1 MAQTAERHRRHQPT
15 SAPTHAPASAPA
27 SRRSPSPLSLRSPL
41 IQTKLTV
48 NQPGDVYE
56 QEADAVASAVMNTPA
71 PLPQPDDHREVPNLQ
86 RLETDDE
93 AIQRLPMEDDCPAC
107 QQHVLQRSPLDDD
120 SMDEPIQR
128 RGTGQPQVSAAT
140 AATVRSPGLGSPLPT
155 AVRHR
160 IEPHVGANLSGVR
173 VHTDRSAHRAAASLN
188 ARAFTHGPHIFLN
201 HYESSHNVGL
211 MAHESTH
218 VIQQTGSLGSLV
230 QRRSQPT
237 LLQRAPS
244 KCPPPTRSAPPPVL
258 TTEPEVL
265 PAVQPPHPEEPTP
278 HPDDQT
284 TLDQTAQTSEAPEGA
299 AEPGTAATP
308 VLPELATA
316 RPDITLSMPEPP
328 AALSS
333 AAQGRLERTQQR
345 ANQAA
350 TVTTALPS
358 ADANVGSARGAVTEP
373 QEETQARAGEALVEA
388 LGERSQ
394 PSPEIE
400 ALCEHIRRIICEKRP
415 PDEESLVQ
423 ADPEAAANEAGNQ
436 LNQSIEG
443 DVERVEGSYDALDE
457 TPTGTPELEPEA
469 IATPPEQVE
478 TPNLGAAAAI
488 PDAIAPEDVSL
499 DADVASSAERIEAA
513 GLETEPARLAATG
526 APGGPIAEAQSAQG
540 ELAATAERAPAEIL
554 AEQQQSLAAAS
565 ADMAALQASAL
576 LALTTSRAST
586 VTGVHGQ
593 QTGMVGSEEQMRRQ
607 VSQRAQDI
615 FTTAQ
620 QQVTTLLT
628 PLQQQAMN
636 KWEQG
641 KTLLTTQFRQSLAAV
656 AQRVEAEYGGVIGS
670 IVQFFAG
677 LPDWATEGY
686 DRAEQEFGDGVCALI
701 REISTDVNS
710 VIAACE
716 QIIDNA
722 RQDINVLFDNLPEE
736 LQGWADEQKQQFSE
750 QLDGLQ
756 NQVTQTRDNLNQ
768 GLVERASQSV
778 QEVREEV
785 HALREAAK
793 GLLGRLEDAVNQF
806 LEDPAKFIIEG
817 LLNLLGIAPS
827 AFWAVVNKIDQAI
840 NDIAN
845 DPETF
850 TNNLLRAIGQGFENF
865 FDNFA
870 DHMLNGLL
878 EWLFSGLGSVG
889 VELPK
894 DFSLSS
900 IITFFLQLMGISWER
915 IRRLLAKH
923 IGEENVALIEKAYE
937 LIANLIEMGPEGI
950 FEMIKEQL
958 NPQSILDQVLQ
969 AAVDFLI
976 EALIK
981 AVTVR
986 VIALFNPVGAIVQAI
1001 EAIYKVLKWIFDNA
1015 ARIFSLIETV
1025 VNGIA
1030 DIIAGNVSGMATA
1043 VEQALAR
1050 LIAPVVDFL
1059 AGFLGIGD
1067 LPDKIADTIKGFQT
1081 WIEGILDRVIGWL
1094 ADRAKALLRSLGIG
1108 EQDDDEVDESDPE
1121 KANQVRAGLAAIDQE
1136 EQNYLTNGKI
1146 SREEAQQIAVK
1157 IKREHPVFTSL
1168 TVIDSGKTWDYDWT
1182 ASPGNTKKGP
1192 DKEETENTYQAS
1204 INSRGNIE
1212 GNFANFDWTDYD
1224 FSASSHPANAHYK
1237 NKNSSPVIQPSGRY
1251 EIEGQTMGN
1260 IHTDDWRN
1268 NVLLPEKDQNK
1279 QTLQAIGDKQQ
1290 ILTSLGVASNQQW
1303 QAKSLPQVLEDG
1315 AKLKVEQTYGMRW
1328 LDLWLTGWSE
1338 HHIHPVNWGGA
1349 SHSMSNLQYLRN
1361 AEHSPITGWW
1371 NSRAALLRR
1380 ITSGA

>member
-1 MAQTAERHRRHQPT
+1 
-15 SAPTHAPASAPA
+15 AP
-27 SRRSPSPLSLRSPL
+27 
-41 IQTKLTV
+41 
-48 NQPGDVYE
+48 
-56 QEADAVASAVMNTPA
+56 
-71 PLPQPDDHREVPNLQ
+71 
-86 RLETDDE
+86 
-93 AIQRLPMEDDCPAC
+93 
-107 QQHVLQRSPLDDD
+107 
-120 SMDEPIQR
+120 
-128 RGTGQPQVSAAT
+128 
-140 AATVRSPGLGSPLPT
+140 
-155 AVRHR
+155 
-160 IEPHVGANLSGVR
+160 
-173 VHTDRSAHRAAASLN
+173 
-188 ARAFTHGPHIFLN
+188 
-201 HYESSHNVGL
+201 
-211 MAHESTH
+211 
-218 VIQQTGSLGSLV
+218 
-230 QRRSQPT
+230 
-237 LLQRAPS
+237 
-244 KCPPPTRSAPPPVL
+244 
-258 TTEPEVL
+258 
-265 PAVQPPHPEEPTP
+265 
-278 HPDDQT
+278 
-284 TLDQTAQTSEAPEGA
+284 
-299 AEPGTAATP
+299 
-308 VLPELATA
+308 PELATA
-316 RPDITLSMPEPP
+316 RPDIDLSMPEPP

-333 AAQGRLERTQQR
+333 AARGRLEHTQQR
-345 ANQAA
+345 AGQAA
-350 TVTTALPS
+350 AVTTELPS

-373 QEETQARAGEALVEA
+373 EEETQARAGEALVEA

-415 PDEESLVQ
+415 PDEESLVK

-478 TPNLGAAAAI
+478 TPNLGAAAAV
-488 PDAIAPEDVSL
+488 PDAIAPEEVSL
-499 DADVASSAERIEAA
+499 DADVESSAERIEAA
-513 GLETEPARLAATG
+513 GLDTEPARLAATG

-593 QTGMVGSEEQMRRQ
+593 QTSMVGSEEQMRRQ

-615 FTTAQ
+615 FATAQ
-620 QQVTTLLT
+620 QQVTTLLS

-677 LPDWATEGY
+677 LPSWATEGY

-710 VIAACE
+710 VVAACE

-722 RQDINVLFDNLPEE
+722 RQDINALFDNLPEE
-736 LQGWADEQKQQFSE
+736 LQGWAEEQKQQFSE

-756 NQVTQTRDNLNQ
+756 NQVAQTRDNLNQ

-806 LEDPAKFIIEG
+806 LDDPAKFIIEG

-850 TNNLLRAIGQGFENF
+850 TNNLLRAIAQGFENF

-870 DHMLNGLL
+870 DHMLGGLL

-1043 VEQALAR
+1043 VEQSLAR
-1050 LIAPVVDFL
+1050 LISPVVDFL

-1094 ADRAKALLRSLGIG
+1094 ADRATALLRSLGIG
-1108 EQDDDEVDESDPE
+1108 EQPTEEGDSAATNMSDTRVQEPFSLSGEGHTLTAVVSGGSLTILMASGEATSISLMLLNAISEVSNDATRPSDEKSFILARLRDAKKLSDYNEIVSDWNASGGRDPRDQSPVSSLNSFLHIRLSMAINALAPLSQLGIKRLDEFTAQIPQRRYLPSSYNVRSNLYERGNGYRSSLSVFWSQNSNAVYNRIVNAYNQARDPANPNRSAWNQLANEEIISSTEDRTLAYPRVLNRTNYPVDHNPALAEHWVNLDGNNSSDSERDDAATHPSHLRIITQSANSEQSGSGYQFNDEFYVEPDFVSIVARSQIGSKTID
-1121 KANQVRAGLAAIDQE
+1121 DQE
-1136 EQNYLTNGKI
+1136 FRN
-1146 SREEAQQIAVK
+1146 
-1157 IKREHPVFTSL
+1157 
-1168 TVIDSGKTWDYDWT
+1168 
-1182 ASPGNTKKGP
+1182 SP
-1192 DKEETENTYQAS
+1192 
-1204 INSRGNIE
+1204 
-1212 GNFANFDWTDYD
+1212 
-1224 FSASSHPANAHYK
+1224 
-1237 NKNSSPVIQPSGRY
+1237 
-1251 EIEGQTMGN
+1251 
-1260 IHTDDWRN
+1260 
-1268 NVLLPEKDQNK
+1268 
-1279 QTLQAIGDKQQ
+1279 
-1290 ILTSLGVASNQQW
+1290 
-1303 QAKSLPQVLEDG
+1303 
-1315 AKLKVEQTYGMRW
+1315 
-1328 LDLWLTGWSE
+1328 
-1338 HHIHPVNWGGA
+1338 
-1349 SHSMSNLQYLRN
+1349 
-1361 AEHSPITGWW
+1361 
-1371 NSRAALLRR
+1371 
-1380 ITSGA
+1380 